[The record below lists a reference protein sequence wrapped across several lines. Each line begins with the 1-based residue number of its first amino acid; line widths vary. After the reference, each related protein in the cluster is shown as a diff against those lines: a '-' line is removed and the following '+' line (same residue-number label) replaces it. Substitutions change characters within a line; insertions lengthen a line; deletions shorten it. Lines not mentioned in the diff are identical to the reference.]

1 MVFFK
6 FKDRSLNLPPMT
18 RKFVEFMKIQGVI
31 MNEPFD
37 LYEPNNVYRIVV
49 HHYIREKEVETI
61 IRAMELYL

>member
-1 MVFFK
+1 
-6 FKDRSLNLPPMT
+6 
-18 RKFVEFMKIQGVI
+18 MKIQGVI